1 MTNVRY
7 AKYTNSENV
16 VVSVLG
22 SGCKIWHAHMGA
34 SILPPT
40 SKALHQIGISFPNYI
55 NISIKYWSSARVG
68 TAIA

>member
-22 SGCKIWHAHMGA
+22 SGCKIWHAHMGEYM
-34 SILPPT
+34 LPPYLKGPA
-40 SKALHQIGISFPNYI
+40 SDRDKFP
-55 NISIKYWSSARVG
+55 
-68 TAIA
+68 